1 MAQGGAKSISA
12 APSASVSDCR
22 PVIIIGAGISGLLLA
37 QHLRQQGVPFRIFE
51 RDADM
56 NTRGVGWGLTLNWSL
71 PMLRSLLRPELLS
84 RFAETYVDRQGIAS
98 GLVPRFP
105 FYDLSTGEL
114 KATTPPLPE
123 TVRVRVTRERLR
135 KWLATDVDIEWGK
148 AFKSFVETPN
158 SCSDDAV
165 NETGEGCSSVI
176 TVTFDDGS
184 TCVGGLLVACD
195 GSNSRVRKA
204 LFPELA
210 LENLYR
216 IPIAVMGVK
225 MQLSTVQIAGMREQ
239 DAYFLQGTSSEND
252 SFVYMSVLDAPGNS
266 PDNPPDSYNLQI
278 CLSWPYRDG
287 YLGRE
292 KQVRVPDTQEGRRK
306 LFLEFAASYAE
317 PFRSVMGAI
326 TDDTEIRSVDL
337 SDWPPPKGLHTTGN
351 AMENHGRVLEE
362 FGAYSTDQRKLG
374 SDLLGAGVSCVRR
387 ARAGLDRCLAQR
399 SAHMGDRGEGA
410 NHAIADVVD
419 FANHVTP
426 LLVADNESASTAGNE
441 RQTATSATADN
452 LAAEE
457 QEANSLE
464 QGILRH
470 ALDQY
475 EDVVINRARP
485 GVLASR
491 RACLDAHEWARIG
504 PESPLLTKRQMDIVY
519 DEVADRIVG

>member
-123 TVRVRVTRERLR
+123 TVRARVTRERLR

-158 SCSDDAV
+158 SCSDEAV

-195 GSNSRVRKA
+195 GSNSRVRKV

-210 LENLYR
+210 QENLYR

-287 YLGRE
+287 YLGRK
-292 KQVRVPDTQEGRRK
+292 KQVCVPDTQEDRRK

-351 AMENHGRVLEE
+351 AVL
-362 FGAYSTDQRKLG
+362 
-374 SDLLGAGVSCVRR
+374 
-387 ARAGLDRCLAQR
+387 
-399 SAHMGDRGEGA
+399 MGDSLHHMAMYRGEGA

-441 RQTATSATADN
+441 RQTETSATADN

-457 QEANSLE
+457 QAANGLE
-464 QGILRH
+464 RGILRH

-519 DEVADRIVG
+519 DEVADRVVG

>member
-158 SCSDDAV
+158 SCSDEAV

-195 GSNSRVRKA
+195 GSNSRVRKV

-210 LENLYR
+210 QENLYR

-292 KQVRVPDTQEGRRK
+292 KQVRVPDTQEDRRK

-326 TDDTEIRSVDL
+326 TNDTEIRSVDL

-351 AMENHGRVLEE
+351 AVL
-362 FGAYSTDQRKLG
+362 
-374 SDLLGAGVSCVRR
+374 
-387 ARAGLDRCLAQR
+387 
-399 SAHMGDRGEGA
+399 MGDSLHHMAMYRGEGA

-457 QEANSLE
+457 QAANGLE

>member
-158 SCSDDAV
+158 SCSDEAV

-195 GSNSRVRKA
+195 GSNSRVRKV

-210 LENLYR
+210 QENLYR

-252 SFVYMSVLDAPGNS
+252 SFVYMS
-266 PDNPPDSYNLQI
+266 
-278 CLSWPYRDG
+278 
-287 YLGRE
+287 
-292 KQVRVPDTQEGRRK
+292 
-306 LFLEFAASYAE
+306 
-317 PFRSVMGAI
+317 
-326 TDDTEIRSVDL
+326 
-337 SDWPPPKGLHTTGN
+337 
-351 AMENHGRVLEE
+351 
-362 FGAYSTDQRKLG
+362 
-374 SDLLGAGVSCVRR
+374 
-387 ARAGLDRCLAQR
+387 
-399 SAHMGDRGEGA
+399 DRGEGA

-457 QEANSLE
+457 QAANGLE